1 MSSGVVRIAM
11 MAVLILGVSCSA
23 SKQNGFSYRPEYAG
37 PDVSGAVEATGTNE
51 NLNTPNSPLLQG
63 QPDALNQPMD
73 QQAIVADLASIVDQH
88 ITSSASIEKVDARKA
103 VTEISEAYAEKNN
116 IHLTPRQMRKLDKYA
131 AKLEK
136 KQQKMSDVEW
146 GPKNNL
152 EIFLLAAAGVGL
164 VVGFFSAIGWFVFL
178 VAALVYLYLKL
189 LKD

>member
-1 MSSGVVRIAM
+1 MIVM
-11 MAVLILGVSCSA
+11 LIVGVSCSA
-23 SKQNGFSYRPEYAG
+23 SRQNGFSYRPAYAG
-37 PDVSGAVEATGTNE
+37 PGVAGSVEANTTSEELNVQPTPLPEERTVVQDLAVEE
-51 NLNTPNSPLLQG
+51 H
-63 QPDALNQPMD
+63 
-73 QQAIVADLASIVDQH
+73 AIAADLAVIVERQ
-88 ITSSASIEKVDARKA
+88 ISSHPSTEKVDARKA

-116 IHLTPRQMRKLDKYA
+116 IQLSPKQMRKLDKYA
-131 AKLEK
+131 AQLEK
-136 KQQKMSDVEW
+136 KQQKKAEVEW

>member
-11 MAVLILGVSCSA
+11 MAVLILGMSCSA
-23 SKQNGFSYRPEYAG
+23 SKQNGFSYRPAYSG
-37 PDVSGAVEATGTNE
+37 PDVSGTLEANGLTE
-51 NLNTPNSPLLQG
+51 DLNARSFALPQA
-63 QPDALNQPMD
+63 QPEALNQPAD
-73 QQAIVADLASIVDQH
+73 QHAIAADLASIVEQQVTAHD
-88 ITSSASIEKVDARKA
+88 AAEKVDARKA
-103 VTEISEAYAEKNN
+103 VADISEAYAEKNN
-116 IHLTPRQMRKLDKYA
+116 IQLSQKQMRKLDKFA